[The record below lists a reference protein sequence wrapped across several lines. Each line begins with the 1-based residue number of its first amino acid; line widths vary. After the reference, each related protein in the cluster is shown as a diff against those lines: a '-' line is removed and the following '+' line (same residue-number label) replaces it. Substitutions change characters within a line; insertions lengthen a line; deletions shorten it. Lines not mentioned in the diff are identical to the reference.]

1 MLPKI
6 IVINNSAN
14 AKYFDSWCYKML
26 LDVKIDQSH
35 MIGLQTNGGS
45 QIVAWLLCIIILKM
59 EAPKSNLFS
68 LKKVEIFS
76 QLIIGPMTFSKK
88 N

>member
-1 MLPKI
+1 
-6 IVINNSAN
+6 
-14 AKYFDSWCYKML
+14 ML

-88 N
+88 NWAFNKAKCPQNVSTMKRLNQY